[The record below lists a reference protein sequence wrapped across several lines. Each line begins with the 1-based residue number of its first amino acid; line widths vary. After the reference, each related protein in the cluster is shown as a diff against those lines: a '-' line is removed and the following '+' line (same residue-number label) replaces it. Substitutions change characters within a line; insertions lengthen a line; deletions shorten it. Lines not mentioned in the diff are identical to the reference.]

1 MKKTLSITQRFILF
15 VSIFSIVAAADLWF
29 YINSVK
35 GLEKYSAVNNIIS
48 SIKSDVVA
56 LEYAADIFIVAGDF
70 EKGGGTEN
78 LKDKAAVIDK
88 GVAHLE
94 GLPLAAIFGSD
105 IALSGEYH
113 AFVNDWRLVKEKIG
127 GVTKVISREE
137 ALLIH
142 NDIDLKTF
150 LIRERLER
158 LGKFI
163 DNENAKAVSD
173 ANNRIIYG
181 FIFSAILIF
190 IIAYI
195 FYNKTLKPIKAI
207 IAMAEKI
214 HISDK
219 PAISSA
225 SGGEEIDTL
234 ANVLNSMADAV
245 NRAHNT
251 LEKDILDR
259 TRELEA
265 RTKEFAALNR
275 VAGLA
280 SRTLAQEEIIGAAL
294 DELILAAEADAGWVY
309 LIEPHDDG
317 GSGSVTNLRLN
328 AHRGVSHT
336 FIREAKEI
344 KPEELKFHDKGHMVI
359 NVSDIG
365 NKLKGLLED
374 MGFKKL
380 CILPIVYENSLI
392 GIISLAGK
400 GANCFSGNKGNSCV
414 FAESMTSEMAI
425 AIEHAKLFQKEFKS
439 RQFVER
445 IIHQSPVSIAVFDKN
460 GVCVMLNTECK
471 KLFGIANN
479 DQVIGKYNLFKDN
492 ELEEKGYAQ
501 AIKKVFEGEFI
512 DMEIEYDISNVR
524 HIQVKGGP
532 KRLKVKIFP
541 IFDNDGSVSNI
552 ATIYEGTV
560 KKPVELR

>member
-15 VSIFSIVAAADLWF
+15 VSIFFILAAANLWF
-29 YINSVK
+29 YINGAK
-35 GLEKYSAVNNIIS
+35 GLEKYAVVNNIIS
-48 SIKSDVVA
+48 SIKGDVVA
-56 LEYAADIFIVAGDF
+56 LEYAADIFVVAGDF
-70 EKGGGTEN
+70 EKGYGTEG
-78 LKDKAAVIDK
+78 LKDKTAAIDK

-113 AFVNDWRLVKEKIG
+113 AFLNDWRLVKEKIG
-127 GVTKVISREE
+127 GVTKAISREE
-137 ALLIH
+137 ALLTH

-173 ANNRIIYG
+173 ANNRTVYG

-195 FYNKTLKPIKAI
+195 FYNKTLKPIKAV
-207 IAMAEKI
+207 IAMAEKM

-219 PAISSA
+219 PASSA
-225 SGGEEIDTL
+225 PGGEEINTL

-245 NRAHNT
+245 KMAHKT
-251 LEKDILDR
+251 LEKDISDK

-280 SRTLAQEEIIGAAL
+280 GRTLAQEEIVGAAL
-294 DELILAAEADAGWVY
+294 DELMLASEADAGWVY
-309 LIEPHDDG
+309 LAEPHDDG
-317 GSGSVTNLRLN
+317 GSVTRLRLN

-336 FIREAKEI
+336 FIREAKEV
-344 KPEELKFHDKGHMVI
+344 KPEEAYVGGQIKGNGHRVMDVA
-359 NVSDIG
+359 DIG
-365 NKLKGLLED
+365 NRLKGLLQD

-392 GIISLAGK
+392 GVISLAGK
-400 GANCFSGNKGNSCV
+400 GANCFSGDKGNSCV
-414 FAESMTSEMAI
+414 FAESMASEMAI
-425 AIEHAKLFQKEFKS
+425 AIGHAKLFQKEFKS
-439 RQFVER
+439 KQFLER
-445 IIHQSPVSIAVFDKN
+445 IIEQSPVSMAVFDKN
-460 GVCVMLNTECK
+460 GVCVMLNTTCK
-471 KLFGIANN
+471 NLFGIAND
-479 DQVIGKYNLFKDN
+479 DQVIGKYNLLKDN
-492 ELEEKGYAQ
+492 ELEEKGYAHLVHR
-501 AIKKVFEGEFI
+501 IFEGESV

-524 HIQVKGGP
+524 HIQIKAGP
-532 KRLKVKIFP
+532 KRLKLKIFP

-552 ATIYEGTV
+552 AVMYEDAAKETV
-560 KKPVELR
+560 RK